1 METES
6 YYEIIAENTR
16 NGNVE
21 RRIVQCLDGCA
32 EKNRNR
38 ATQVF
43 ESLRKAGFNYVEG
56 RHVEVRTTPVEWL
69 SYDRL

>member
-21 RRIVQCLDGCA
+21 RRIVRCWDGGEMEGRA
-32 EKNRNR
+32 R